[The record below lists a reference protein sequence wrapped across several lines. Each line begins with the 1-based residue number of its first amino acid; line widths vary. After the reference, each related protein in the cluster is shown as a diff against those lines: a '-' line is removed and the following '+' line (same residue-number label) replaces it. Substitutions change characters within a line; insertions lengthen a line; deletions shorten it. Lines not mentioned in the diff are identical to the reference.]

1 MWGLVQLGLGENFV
15 FIITEVEPSVFT
27 KRELVR
33 MTQKTTKMNMYK
45 ISFFFSD
52 EKMVVGH
59 KLVL

>member
-1 MWGLVQLGLGENFV
+1 MGLGENFV